1 MVAELRSRAG
11 NAPLAPEVRRLLAE
25 ALANRDRA
33 RVDLSR
39 LAEIAAYVRSIR
51 GGKTTPTYER
61 ILRGWAMDLIRQ
73 VPSMPGNPDWRDLM
87 TFLHDQPEDN
97 TVDTVPMK
105 WTRSPTTWRQ
115 EWTAG
120 FEQEGYY
127 MVVEQ
132 PGQDLWSVNFYDHH
146 ANIYAV
152 DGMAL
157 AGSLA
162 EAKAACERD
171 AADRKSERSR
181 R

>member
-1 MVAELRSRAG
+1 MVEELRSRVG
-11 NAPLAPEVRRLLAE
+11 NLPLAPEVRRLLAE

-51 GGKTTPTYER
+51 GSKTTPAYER

-73 VPSMPGNPDWRDLM
+73 VPSMPGNSDWRDLM
-87 TFLHDQPEDN
+87 TFLHDQPEDKAM
-97 TVDTVPMK
+97 DTMPLK
-105 WTRSPTTWRQ
+105 WARSPTTWRQ
-115 EWTAG
+115 EWVAG
-120 FEQEGYY
+120 LGQEGDY

-132 PGQDLWSVNFYDHH
+132 PGQGLWSVNFYDQQ

-152 DGMAL
+152 NGMAL
-157 AGSLA
+157 SGSLA

-171 AADRKSERSR
+171 AAERMSERSR